1 MPPKKISR
9 RKTGFLGVRKKPS
22 ENFSVEFQC
31 DGHCNWV
38 GTFDSVDKVAR
49 AYCIA
54 VWHFGRPRH
63 EMNSPE
69 IWMDEKNE
77 EKKRK
82 KKPVIL
88 FAPSDCDE
96 AAMASFTREDPEYF
110 EDEHE
115 FYWKHEAE

>member
-38 GTFDSVDKVAR
+38 GTFDSIDK
-49 AYCIA
+49 
-54 VWHFGRPRH
+54 
-63 EMNSPE
+63 
-69 IWMDEKNE
+69 WMDEKNE

-96 AAMASFTREDPEYF
+96 AEMASFTREDPEYF